1 MIEALEQALQEAE
14 SLLER
19 EKGVIESLAARAQ
32 KSEQLALQAHEQA
45 DINEQASK
53 FLAQFADER
62 QAQVIESIQNI
73 ASLGLSQV
81 FDEPIELTIEQV
93 VRARR
98 VEMDVRVKTGTLETS
113 IMDARG
119 GGLAAVAGFL
129 LRAAVV
135 LLTPNTRKL
144 LVLDETFAMLSED
157 YVGRMSEFM
166 QELCETTG
174 LQIVLVSHQPEFA
187 DAADRVIR
195 IEKINTNTSRLVT
208 ER

>member
-119 GGLAAVAGFL
+119 GEIG
-129 LRAAVV
+129 RAHV
-135 LLTPNTRKL
+135 
-144 LVLDETFAMLSED
+144 
-157 YVGRMSEFM
+157 
-166 QELCETTG
+166 
-174 LQIVLVSHQPEFA
+174 
-187 DAADRVIR
+187 
-195 IEKINTNTSRLVT
+195 
-208 ER
+208 